1 MGECR
6 SQQHRNLSLSLF
18 SYLSFSYPITF
29 ILSSFSLSEC
39 YFAVKGAAVI
49 LPQTESAMLPK
60 SLNSSG
66 GEIQQ
71 HLQAMLHLLRPQDK
85 LTIAVRLQ
93 SAIGSHTRY
102 MAIVSTIERL
112 DTVECAL
119 LGIDYLCKNQ
129 TTIGLVL
136 PIWASTKVELD
147 GDGGISVD
155 SAGSM
160 HVFKPVSVQ
169 AMWYVSSRL

>member
-1 MGECR
+1 M
-6 SQQHRNLSLSLF
+6 
-18 SYLSFSYPITF
+18 
-29 ILSSFSLSEC
+29 
-39 YFAVKGAAVI
+39 FA
-49 LPQTESAMLPK
+49 
-60 SLNSSG
+60 

-102 MAIVSTIERL
+102 MAIVSTVERL
-112 DTVECAL
+112 ETGEAAL
-119 LGIDYLCKNQ
+119 LGIDYLSKNH

-169 AMWYVSSRL
+169 AMWYVTVLLFGF